1 MSEKQKATIRVG
13 NPPTVDSINALWREM
28 TESAVDYAIRIGS
41 ALTQVKKECQR
52 ERRRFGSMF
61 AQSHGLADKR
71 PDVFMFSQDTANKL
85 MKIARN
91 TAIKNSEHA
100 RNLPSDWTAIYEI
113 SRLPPTKITKLIEDG
128 SIRPDMGRDRARV
141 IAVAN
146 MPRKPKVIEH
156 EPAPTLT
163 PAPKSKQ
170 GPRVPAEELPDAPLS
185 GFFDLAAGQQKAEA
199 STPGLLT
206 AAKSAFDELSEGEAH
221 AFVEWM
227 LDSYSLASMVEF
239 RESVERRIGTHN
251 IARAASDDV
260 PPVSDAST
268 LNKKEQKAL
277 DKALTQLQAE
287 FEQSV
292 AAEVE
297 KRLADARERKLQ
309 AAQQQAKSAQELR
322 DVWKGRVDSCKAF
335 LHLFQ
340 DNWRTVASSIHPDRP
355 ERTKE
360 QLENASAAMNK
371 LKSAFERIA
380 LDKWGSA

>member
-1 MSEKQKATIRVG
+1 MNTPKTPIVGEVVAPPEVQIR
-13 NPPTVDSINALWREM
+13 
-28 TESAVDYAIRIGS
+28 AIRDLWDGMQESVLQQSLEIGRRLI
-41 ALTQVKKECQR
+41 ALKAVYPDR
-52 ERRRFGSMF
+52 WGRLFSDERRARSLGI
-61 AQSHGLADKR
+61 QTL
-71 PDVFMFSQDTANKL
+71 PFSQSKANVL
-85 MKIARN
+85 MKISRHPVL
-91 TAIKNSEHA
+91 TDSQHA
-100 RNLPSDWTAIYEI
+100 ANLPGDYTTLHTL
-113 SRLPPTKITKLIEDG
+113 SRLPEPDLKKAIKTGKVKPAMSRAEAGALVRKLAPQEAYSGRSRQSPTPQWVT
-128 SIRPDMGRDRARV
+128 SQ
-141 IAVAN
+141 
-146 MPRKPKVIEH
+146 H
-156 EPAPTLT
+156 
-163 PAPKSKQ
+163 APKAEPQVTDEHLNQEGNPFSAGAIYYVIRDQLKRIRYSDPKAEQ
-170 GPRVPAEELPDAPLS
+170 YLLRILGEAEEI
-185 GFFDLAAGQQKAEA
+185 LAKVR
-199 STPGLLT
+199 P
-206 AAKSAFDELSEGEAH
+206 
-221 AFVEWM
+221 
-227 LDSYSLASMVEF
+227 
-239 RESVERRIGTHN
+239 
-251 IARAASDDV
+251 ASDDV